1 MENIKF
7 YYLEDEYE
15 PKIIMADED
24 KQECFSIDRLDL
36 TSIEKIDYP
45 SNDVLNEIINE
56 SISEGFNGSW
66 LDIKFVLDEPK
77 ILENLVNSNDRDK
90 YIELIKDFNSKQETV
105 NDILIERFWERF
117 ENQSSKIAE
126 KYIKLYEKCVQHIK
140 SLNNVNAN
148 DFFKET
154 KELSD
159 KEYFYSVIKLSNVSN
174 VKINENHFSF

>member
-56 SISEGFNGSW
+56 SISEGYDGSW
-66 LDIKFVLDEPK
+66 SDIKF
-77 ILENLVNSNDRDK
+77 
-90 YIELIKDFNSKQETV
+90 

-126 KYIKLYEKCVQHIK
+126 KYIKLYDKCVQHIK

-148 DFFKET
+148 DFFEET

-159 KEYFYSVIKLSNVSN
+159 KEYFYSVIKLSNVPN